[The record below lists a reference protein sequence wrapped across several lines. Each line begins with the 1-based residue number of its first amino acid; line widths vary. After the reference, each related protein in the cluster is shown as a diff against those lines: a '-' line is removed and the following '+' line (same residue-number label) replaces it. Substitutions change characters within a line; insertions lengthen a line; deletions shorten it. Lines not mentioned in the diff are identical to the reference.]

1 MDIAQLTSVTIFVVA
16 LGIIISEKIHRAVVA
31 LAGAVLVMML
41 GIMPFEEAVGHIDFN
56 TLGVLFGGKALWP
69 VRVFGGQVRAYCE
82 GATLAHHAD
91 LRAANGGAVSVLR

>member
-56 TLGVLFGGKALWP
+56 TLGVLFGMMLFVG
-69 VRVFGGQVRAYCE
+69 VE